1 MTKQISSLQFGFS
14 GLSFLRRSSFA
25 CPAVALRRRALRH
38 SSLCWRRNMK
48 ETIKRLEDGVG
59 QKGVQEQLHIKHND
73 NAGCRPAENFQTKPV
88 GELAHFRLFTRK
100 PHQRPDGEAEL
111 HTQDHLAGYE

>member
-1 MTKQISSLQFGFS
+1 MRAS
-14 GLSFLRRSSFA
+14 GLMCERMVSSAGLFSSGMRMLRYMPSSF
-25 CPAVALRRRALRH
+25 VIL
-38 SSLCWRRNMK
+38 SLCWRRNMK

-100 PHQRPDGEAEL
+100 PHQRPDGEETKMGEFANRL
-111 HTQDHLAGYE
+111 

>member
-1 MTKQISSLQFGFS
+1 MPEQMSILQLGFS
-14 GLSFLRRSSFA
+14 VSSFLRHSSFA
-25 CPAVALRRRALRH
+25 CRAVALRRRVLHH
-38 SSLCWRRNMK
+38 SSLCWRLNMK

-73 NAGCRPAENFQTKPV
+73 NAGCRPAENFQPKPV
-88 GELAHFRLFTRK
+88 GKLAHFRLFTRK

-111 HTQDHLAGYE
+111 HAQDDLAGYE